1 MKIELTPQ
9 QIHSVVFNAPWETRT
24 AVFDQ
29 IMVLAEKG
37 AQEPPLPKVVP
48 PANKPDCGNGTN
60 PLCDNESISK
70 LLANVNQYENSYD
83 DNCIK
88 TRIEMWICAIPNLSA
103 ENAIELCNRLRDAQ
117 LYYHSRNFDEI

>member
-9 QIHSVVFNAPWETRT
+9 QVHSVVFNSPWETRT

-48 PANKPDCGNGTN
+48 PVEPGCDSGVNA
-60 PLCDNESISK
+60 LCDNESISE
-70 LLANVNQYENSYD
+70 LLATVTQYENSYG
-83 DNCIK
+83 DNIIK
-88 TRIEMWICAIPNLSA
+88 TRIGMWMRAIPNLSA
-103 ENAIELCNRLRDAQ
+103 ENALELCNRLRNAQ
-117 LYYHSRNFDEI
+117 LYYQIKNFDTI